1 MNLKEKLMILSI
13 VIPTYNEEKLIFR
26 CLSSIA
32 KNFTECE
39 NDIEV
44 IVVDDGSTDNTVN
57 EVNKCKIK
65 NLRLISKSNGG
76 VSSARNIGIKNSSGK
91 FIWFID
97 SDDCLLNFDGKQLLN
112 MLSKKGS
119 IDMFLFGF
127 KKMLTEHDEKVVVN
141 KKNEILD
148 HQKFIE
154 QFNEIFTRNEFNV
167 PWNRII
173 RRSIITTNSIEFD
186 TQMKTG
192 EDAVFNC
199 QLIKYI
205 QKIYIIN
212 KPLYRYNLFYS
223 KQTNKYDPELRFNL
237 LKLNNTLKRLV
248 VGQNID
254 SPFFENKYERM
265 NYTLVANLAQKYKT
279 YYEFKS
285 QINAELLPYT
295 KINFLK
301 LGGKE
306 KIFFLLVKF
315 NYVGY
320 LLAKKDSE

>member
-265 NYTLVANLAQKYKT
+265 NYTLLANLAQKYKT

-301 LGGKE
+301 LCGKE